1 MKYDR
6 NGNVVIDLS
15 FRNLSPKQKKT
26 IKYCLIGVLALAF
39 VVILASTCWYTAN
52 CGPQRPLVRWPAAT
66 VRPGGQ
72 G

>member
-39 VVILASTCWYTAN
+39 VAILASTCCLKGQHFIQY
-52 CGPQRPLVRWPAAT
+52 
-66 VRPGGQ
+66 GGNKKRENTT
-72 G
+72 

>member
-26 IKYCLIGVLALAF
+26 IKYCLCKFRIM
-39 VVILASTCWYTAN
+39 STTCTEI
-52 CGPQRPLVRWPAAT
+52 
-66 VRPGGQ
+66 
-72 G
+72 